1 MRIPRNGP
9 SPRTVA
15 FIDIGTNSI
24 RLFVVR
30 VNPDCSFATL
40 TSQKEPVRLGEGE
53 FPEGVITP
61 KAMDRAVLVAG
72 KFVEIARS
80 FNVDEFVSVAT
91 SATREAKNRFLFL
104 SRLRKEAGLDTR
116 VISGREEARLIF
128 MGVSSALTGKDR
140 DIMVIDIGGGSTEV
154 AIGRDQACGVLAS
167 FRLGTIRLA
176 NIFFPEGVPDTVPM
190 ETYRDICRYVRKE
203 IHALVQQGRD
213 VHDTRVVG
221 SSGTLIN
228 LRDIAA
234 RAYHGDDPDRTT
246 LSLEDLHTLSPLLC
260 GLPLRERRRIPGIN
274 PERADIII
282 PGAAIIQTIME
293 EMKIPS
299 LEISP
304 RGLQDGLLVDYMTH
318 LEGFPLIGSLSA
330 REKSVLLTGREFG
343 INEFHARTV
352 AKIALDLFDSGARE
366 SLHTLGVEEREIL
379 EYAAFLHD
387 TGSVISF
394 RNHHLHSCYIIRN
407 SDLLGFTPEEIRM
420 MAYIA
425 RYHRKK
431 FPRKDMMI
439 PGLGEKK
446 TQQVLILAVFV
457 RLAEIL
463 DRRHAAL
470 IDRVAFT
477 HADPESV
484 ELRIFSREDCQF
496 ESWGIEKELKIFER
510 VFQKNLCYR
519 LIQEHGREGEC

>member
-1 MRIPRNGP
+1 MRIPRGGP

-30 VNPDCSFATL
+30 VNPDCSFAIL

-53 FPEGVITP
+53 FPKGTITP
-61 KAMDRAVLVAG
+61 EAMDRAVLVAG

-80 FNVDEFVSVAT
+80 FNVDEYVSVAT

-116 VISGREEARLIF
+116 IISGREEARLIF
-128 MGVSSALTGKDR
+128 MGVSSALTVKGH
-140 DIMVIDIGGGSTEV
+140 DIMVIDIGGGSTEI
-154 AIGRDQACGVLAS
+154 AIGSDQACGFLAS

-176 NIFFPEGVPDTVPM
+176 NIFFPEGAPDIVPM
-190 ETYRDICRYVRKE
+190 ETYRDICRYVRNE
-203 IHALVQQGRD
+203 IRPMVQKGPD

-228 LRDIAA
+228 IRDIAA
-234 RAYHGDDPDRTT
+234 RSYHEDDPDRTT
-246 LSLEDLHTLSPLLC
+246 LSLADLEELVPVLC
-260 GLPLRERRRIPGIN
+260 RLPLRERRRIPGIN

-299 LEISP
+299 LEISQ

-352 AKIALDLFDSGARE
+352 AKIALDLFDSGRRE
-366 SLHTLGVEEREIL
+366 CLHNLGEEEREIL

-394 RNHHLHSCYIIRN
+394 RNHHFHSCYIIRN

-420 MAYIA
+420 IAYIA

-431 FPRKDMMI
+431 FPRKDMTI
-439 PGLGEKK
+439 PGLGEDNTKR
-446 TQQVLILAVFV
+446 VLILSVFV
-457 RLAEIL
+457 RLAEVL

-477 HADPESV
+477 RADPVSV
-484 ELRIFSREDCQF
+484 ELRIFSREDCLF

-510 VFQKNLCYR
+510 IFQKKLSYR
-519 LIQEHGREGEC
+519 FIQERDKAGEC